1 MNERQ
6 IGAAVLCSGGPQD
19 VVELFHRI
27 NLLAPNDCA
36 QFQHPQFGFLGVRG
50 LLGVRKYVLP
60 TSMGCEC
67 KKW

>member
-36 QFQHPQFGFLGVRG
+36 QFQHPQFGFLGVR
-50 LLGVRKYVLP
+50 K
-60 TSMGCEC
+60 
-67 KKW
+67 